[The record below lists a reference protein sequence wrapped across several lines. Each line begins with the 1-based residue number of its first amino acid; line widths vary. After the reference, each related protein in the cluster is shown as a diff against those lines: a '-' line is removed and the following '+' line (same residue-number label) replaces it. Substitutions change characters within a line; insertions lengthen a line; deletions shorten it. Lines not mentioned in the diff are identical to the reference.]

1 MEKIFRYID
10 YRHYLDDYYT
20 FMKESVNF
28 FSYRWFAQ
36 KAGISSSGLYQR
48 VTKGERNLSS
58 KTIEQFILGM
68 ELSEKEAVYFRTLV
82 AFNQAKSAQEKQH
95 NYTLMLSMADFIQ
108 EHQLAVDEYA
118 YLSKWY
124 LPVLRE
130 IVTTLKFGN
139 NYSLLAKKV
148 EPKITSREAKQGV
161 ELLLRLGFIE
171 LQDSGLYTQR
181 DTAIVTGDNNSEMLG
196 LACRSF
202 NSTMMEHAQNSLQ
215 TQSVDK
221 RFAAGITM
229 GISESA
235 YDAIIQEYEAFRERV
250 VSLVDRETK
259 TEKVCQMSF
268 QLFPVSKD
276 LHDQGE
282 K

>member
-10 YRHYLDDYYT
+10 YRRYLDDYYA
-20 FMKESVNF
+20 FMKESVAC

-48 VTKGERNLSS
+48 VVKGERNLSA

-68 ELSEKEAVYFRTLV
+68 DLSEKEAVYFRTLV

-95 NYTLMLSMADFIQ
+95 NYVLMQSMSDFVQ

-130 IVTTLKFGN
+130 ILTTLDFQKDF
-139 NYSLLAKKV
+139 SVLAKSV
-148 EPKITSREAKQGV
+148 EPNITAREAKRGV
-161 ELLLRLGFIE
+161 ELLLRLGFVE
-171 LQDSGLYTQR
+171 ESVNGLFSQR
-181 DTAIVTGDNNSEMLG
+181 DTAIATGDNHGEMFG

-202 NSTMMEHAQNSLQ
+202 NSTMLEHAQNSLLNH
-215 TQSVDK
+215 SVDK

-229 GISESA
+229 GISEGA
-235 YDAIIQEYEAFRERV
+235 YDVIVQEYEAFRERV
-250 VSLVDRETK
+250 VSIVDREST
-259 TEKVCQMSF
+259 TDKVCQMSF

-276 LHDQGE
+276 LSKGE
-282 K
+282 EL